1 MVHKKVKNEQY
12 GTISAIIVA
21 LVWGLSFVAAR
32 MVLTTLS
39 PILLATIRFI
49 IASLIFSPIIIR
61 EIKKGNTLN
70 YRDILE
76 LGLLGILSI
85 SIYFWLQYTGVKYVG
100 AGISAIL
107 VVGLIPLFT
116 GIASTYV
123 LREHF
128 SLQKVLGVAIGLIG
142 LAFITLPGLFV
153 DDVDVFFYIGVGCL
167 LLNAVIWALYST
179 LSRRIMKRIQ
189 SPVMVTAYVTI
200 LGTLALVVMSVSS
213 DWNTIQLLQPNQ
225 WLSILYLSIICSCGG
240 YFLWNYALSGME
252 AVKAAVWLYIEPV
265 VAFIG
270 ELVIFS
276 IIPSLTTLIGGILI
290 IGGALFTT
298 RASNA
303 TRIDTEGSK

>member
-1 MVHKKVKNEQY
+1 MVHKPVKNEQY

-39 PILLATIRFI
+39 PILLATVRFI

-100 AGISAIL
+100 AGISALL

-142 LAFITLPGLFV
+142 LAFITLPSLFV
-153 DDVDVFFYIGVGCL
+153 DDVDLLFYIGVGCL

-200 LGTLALVVMSVSS
+200 LGTLALVVMSFTS
-213 DWNTIQLLQPNQ
+213 DWKTIQLFQPDQ
-225 WLSILYLSIICSCGG
+225 WLSIFYLSLICSCGG
-240 YFLWNYALSGME
+240 YYLWNYALSRVE
-252 AVKAAVWLYIEPV
+252 AVKAAV
-265 VAFIG
+265 
-270 ELVIFS
+270 
-276 IIPSLTTLIGGILI
+276 
-290 IGGALFTT
+290 
-298 RASNA
+298 
-303 TRIDTEGSK
+303 